1 MKQEQAKEKSVNEQ
15 VAESV
20 KVLGPKLVLEV
31 LRKKDNGIVLMDE
44 AKKEYEHFF
53 PVIAVGD
60 QPGSLKVGDYVAVV
74 PGRDYGVIH
83 LYGKEYIVCT
93 VYDVEYAVTAEY
105 ASQHD
110 AYEKTREAA
119 KTNIQAELAKAK
131 IDSGIFKDKNSKDLG
146 VKIINR
152 TN

>member
-15 VAESV
+15 VAETV
-20 KVLGPKLVLEV
+20 KVTGPKLVLEV
-31 LRKKDNGIVLMDE
+31 LRKKDNGIVLIE
-44 AKKEYEHFF
+44 ETKKEYEHFF
-53 PVIAVGD
+53 PVIVIGD
-60 QPGSLKVGDYVAVV
+60 QVATIKTGDYVAVV

-93 VYDVEYAVTAEY
+93 IYDVEYVVTSEY
-105 ASQHD
+105 ASQHEG
-110 AYEKTREAA
+110 YEKAREAS

-131 IDSGIFKDKNSKDLG
+131 IDSGIFKDKTSKDLG

-152 TN
+152 PN